1 MEPAEREKIESEL
14 AALKEA
20 LAGTDVDAVRTAH
33 EALIAASQEF
43 AQRLY
48 AASTSDATAGGESA
62 GPDAD
67 TASASG
73 GAPVDDD
80 EVAEAEIVDEPGDAK

>member
-1 MEPAEREKIESEL
+1 MEKIEAEL
-14 AALKEA
+14 ATLTEA

-48 AASTSDATAGGESA
+48 AAAADSSAATAGGDGAGADGGSA
-62 GPDAD
+62 YEA
-67 TASASG
+67 AN
-73 GAPVDDD
+73 DD
-80 EVAEAEIVDEPGDAK
+80 EVAEAEIVDEPADKQ